1 MAGLFSL
8 GGGRGS
14 NNNQQ
19 DNTTNNE
26 IPAAE
31 TLFWYSKTDDVSSY
45 RGFELWNQQ
54 QEQHVMPPH
63 ARPLLQRDLYS
74 SGVGPSR
81 GVSDDHS
88 SSRSAFV
95 AMRAAEGGISCQD
108 CGNQAKKDCPH
119 MRCRTCCKSRG
130 YECQTHVKSTWVP
143 ASKRRERQQQLAVL
157 QEQQQ
162 QQRDLSKRPR
172 DPTACTRLPSSVMN
186 ESGEIKERKR
196 KEENLSPG
204 KFSEKISR
212 DCLLLF
218 SQTMDH
224 SATCLMLFLFLFLN
238 VLKKKEG
245 LEEGHFPSVVSSPA
259 EFRCVRV
266 SCVEDADDR
275 YAYQTAVNI
284 GGHLFKGI
292 LYDHGPENSN
302 NNNSNNNSNN
312 YMAGET
318 SAGVG
323 GAQPLNLTASGVV
336 TSSGALVDPSSL
348 YSAPV
353 NTFMGGS
360 GTQFFP
366 HTRS

>member
-19 DNTTNNE
+19 DNTANNE

-130 YECQTHVKSTWVP
+130 YDCQTHVKSTWVP
-143 ASKRRERQQQLAVL
+143 ASKRRERQQQLAAL

-172 DPTACTRLPSSVMN
+172 DPTACTRLPSS
-186 ESGEIKERKR
+186 
-196 KEENLSPG
+196 
-204 KFSEKISR
+204 
-212 DCLLLF
+212 
-218 SQTMDH
+218 
-224 SATCLMLFLFLFLN
+224 
-238 VLKKKEG
+238 EG

-318 SAGVG
+318 SAGVA